1 MNKFFARKS
10 IAIIVM
16 IAFFSMVSFA
26 AYPAETGQVA
36 KTEKQEEVKK
46 AEASSEAESTAEVNE
61 YYSRDDANVIEDEG
75 YPGGSSKKF
84 PWLLVAGG
92 AVVVGAVLYF
102 TVFKV
107 KKFELNVTVG
117 TGVTGTPTTGIYK
130 HKKGSSVTYNYTLQA
145 GYEQLSVK
153 IDGVA
158 ASASGTITMNAAHT
172 LSATAVRSVAGN
184 YAGTTNQAY
193 PISLKCSL
201 VGGVSHLTYFQIK
214 MKSLTNNL
222 GYYIILTVTGWPSK
236 IITNLQFNYD
246 GTYVDLVGTFVANA
260 VITAS
265 GTWSL
270 YYNSYIYGIF
280 TGSGTWNVSATSKT
294 MAGPIVPVKPG
305 EIKTTAEIYK
315 DGRMIQRIDL

>member
-10 IAIIVM
+10 IAIMVM
-16 IAFFSMVSFA
+16 IAFFSMVTFA
-26 AYPAETGQVA
+26 AYPAGTEQAA

-46 AEASSEAESTAEVNE
+46 AEATAEAESAAEVNE

-75 YPGGSSKKF
+75 YPGGSTKKF

-92 AVVVGAVLYF
+92 AVVVGAILYF

-117 TGVTGTPTTGIYK
+117 TGATGTPATGIYK
-130 HKKGSSVTYNYTLQA
+130 HKKGSAVTYSYSLQS
-145 GYEQLSVK
+145 GYEQLQVK
-153 IDGVA
+153 VDGVA
-158 ASASGTITMNAAHT
+158 ASASGTITMDAAHT
-172 LSATAVRSVAGN
+172 LSVTAVRSVAGS
-184 YAGTTNQAY
+184 YSGTTNQGY
-193 PISLKCSL
+193 PITLTCSL
-201 VGGVSHLTYFQIK
+201 VGGISHLTYFQIK

-222 GYYIILTVTGWPSK
+222 GYYIIITVTGWPSK
-236 IITNLQFNYD
+236 MITNLQFSYD

-260 VITAS
+260 LITAS

-270 YYNSYIYGIF
+270 YYNSIIYGIF
-280 TGSGTWNVSATSKT
+280 TGTGTWNVTATAKA

-305 EIKTTAEIYK
+305 EVKTTAEIYK
-315 DGRMIQRIDL
+315 DGRLIQRVDL